1 MQSQFVMR
9 YRLLLETAAIVV
21 VVISAKLLV
30 ERFSLEFIELS
41 ALFTS
46 VIAGGIFIL
55 SIILSGT
62 IADYKESEKL
72 PTEIASSIENI
83 YQEGLYV
90 KQTKKDFNLTKLR
103 DNLGD
108 VANSFKADLGSSNS
122 RKGLAALG
130 AISASFQEMEDLGVP
145 PNYIVRLK
153 QEQSII
159 RKSMLRIYHIQR
171 INFLPSAQ
179 ILTQTIVLLIL
190 LLLVFTKIEPF
201 LNGIVMVAFVSYLF
215 IYLLRI
221 LRVIDKPFRVDEYT
235 MDDVSLFLLREASE
249 RLKPETKAREV

>member
-1 MQSQFVMR
+1 MRGHLVMR
-9 YRLLLETAAIVV
+9 YRLLLETALMVAVV
-21 VVISAKLLV
+21 VGIKLLIGH
-30 ERFSLEFIELS
+30 FSLEFIDVTS
-41 ALFTS
+41 LFTS

-90 KQTKKDFNLTKLR
+90 KATKPAFDLDQLR
-103 DNLGD
+103 ESLHG
-108 VANSFKADLGSSNS
+108 VLSSFKQDLGSGS
-122 RKGLAALG
+122 REALTPLAELA
-130 AISASFQEMEDLGVP
+130 ASFQEIEDLGVP

-153 QEQSII
+153 QEQSVI
-159 RKSMLRIYHIQR
+159 RKSLLRIYHIQR

-190 LLLVFTKIEPF
+190 VLLVFTKITPL
-201 LNGIVMVAFVSYLF
+201 LNGVVMVAFVSYLF

-235 MDDVSLFLLREASE
+235 MDDVSLFLLREVGE
-249 RLKPETKAREV
+249 RIKLPKTP